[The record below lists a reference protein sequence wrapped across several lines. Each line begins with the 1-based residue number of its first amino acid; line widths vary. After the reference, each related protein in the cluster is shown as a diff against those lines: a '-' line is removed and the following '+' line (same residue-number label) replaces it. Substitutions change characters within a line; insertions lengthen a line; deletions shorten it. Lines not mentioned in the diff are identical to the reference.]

1 MQKNICKIL
10 LFYRIILAEMVES
23 TTFVMLFKIS
33 DRVMER
39 KSRKIKLG
47 MMAGFIALLSSFIL
61 SSYELP
67 VAQADAPG
75 LEIPVIQKKA
85 AKGKAVNGKAAN
97 VTGSGTIKRR
107 FAYTV
112 SYNHGTRQPNWVAW
126 TLTRAHASGKLKRGD
141 FEDDMDM
148 PSPKGTKADY
158 FNTGFDRGHM
168 CPAGDNKWNQKA
180 MDECFLMT
188 NMCPQTHALNAGVWN
203 SIEQQCRT
211 WAKKYGKVYIV
222 CGPIFLNKQHR
233 KLGKN
238 KVVVPDAFFKVILR
252 TGKNP
257 QAIGFICRNQSAK
270 GLQKKDFVNS
280 VDEVERITGYDF
292 FSKLPDNVEKK
303 IEAKADLSNW

>member
-1 MQKNICKIL
+1 MNRRMNKNIELGI
-10 LFYRIILAEMVES
+10 
-23 TTFVMLFKIS
+23 
-33 DRVMER
+33 MER
-39 KSRKIKLG
+39 KSGKIKLG
-47 MMAGFIALLSSFIL
+47 MIAGFIALLSSFML

-112 SYNHGTRQPNWVAW
+112 SYNHNTRQPNWVAW

-158 FNTGFDRGHM
+158 FNTGFDRGHL
-168 CPAGDNKWNQKA
+168 CPAGDNKWSQKA

-280 VDEVERITGYDF
+280 IDEVERITGYDF
-292 FSKLPDNVEKK
+292 FSKLPDNVERK

>member
-1 MQKNICKIL
+1 
-10 LFYRIILAEMVES
+10 
-23 TTFVMLFKIS
+23 
-33 DRVMER
+33 MER

-168 CPAGDNKWNQKA
+168 CPAGDNKLNQKA

-280 VDEVERITGYDF
+280 IDEVERITGYDF

>member
-1 MQKNICKIL
+1 
-10 LFYRIILAEMVES
+10 
-23 TTFVMLFKIS
+23 
-33 DRVMER
+33 
-39 KSRKIKLG
+39 
-47 MMAGFIALLSSFIL
+47 MMAGFIALFSSFML

-158 FNTGFDRGHM
+158 FNTGFDRGHL
-168 CPAGDNKWNQKA
+168 CPAGDNKWSQKA

>member
-1 MQKNICKIL
+1 
-10 LFYRIILAEMVES
+10 
-23 TTFVMLFKIS
+23 
-33 DRVMER
+33 MER

-47 MMAGFIALLSSFIL
+47 MMAGFIALLSSFML

-168 CPAGDNKWNQKA
+168 CPAGDNKWSQQA

-188 NMCPQTHALNAGVWN
+188 NMCPQNHSLNAGVWN
-203 SIEQQCRT
+203 TIEQQCRN
-211 WAKKYGKVYIV
+211 WAKQYGKVYIV
-222 CGPIFLNKQHR
+222 CGPIFLNKEHR

-238 KVVVPDAFFKVILR
+238 KVVVPDAFFKVVLH

-257 QAIGFICRNQSAK
+257 QAIGFICRNQSQK
-270 GLQKKDFVNS
+270 GRKKTEFVNS

-292 FSKLPDNVEKK
+292 FPQLPDDVEKRV
-303 IEAKADLSNW
+303 EAKAEMF

>member
-1 MQKNICKIL
+1 MIQFNKKLRGWL
-10 LFYRIILAEMVES
+10 L
-23 TTFVMLFKIS
+23 
-33 DRVMER
+33 
-39 KSRKIKLG
+39 LG
-47 MMAGFIALLSSFIL
+47 VIALLSTLGL
-61 SSYELP
+61 SSSMVP
-67 VAQADAPG
+67 AAQGDASG
-75 LEIPVIQKKA
+75 IEIPVSKK
-85 AKGKAVNGKAAN
+85 KV
-97 VTGSGTIKRR
+97 SQTIRKR

-112 SYNHGTRQPNWVAW
+112 SYNHDTRQPNWVAW
-126 TLTRAHASGKLKRGD
+126 SLTRAHASGKLKRGD

-148 PSPKGTKADY
+148 PSPKGMKTDY
-158 FNTGFDRGHM
+158 YNSGYDRGHL

-222 CGPIFLNKQHR
+222 CGPIFQNKQHR

-257 QAIGFICRNQSAK
+257 QAIGFICRNQGAT

-292 FSKLPDNVEKK
+292 FSKLSDNIEKK
-303 IEAKADLSNW
+303 IEAKADINQW